1 MTDRTWRDAS
11 AGTGVLDT
19 PTAPLPPAAEAALAR
34 LQRAFTPGH
43 DLRSYSRMAPEVRR
57 AVVRHEIAAAR
68 TAELSALM
76 DSRDLTPA
84 EFGSL
89 ELAQDTMRQARATLA
104 AAGRL
109 DLIGVAA

>member
-1 MTDRTWRDAS
+1 MATAS
-11 AGTGVLDT
+11 APLT
-19 PTAPLPPAAEAALAR
+19 PTAPLPPAAVSALAR
-34 LQRAFTPGH
+34 LERAFAPVH
-43 DLRSYSRMAPEVRR
+43 DMHSYSRMTPEIRR
-57 AVVRHEIAAAR
+57 EVIRYENASHR

-76 DSRDLTPA
+76 DSRDLSPA

-109 DLIGVAA
+109 DLIGAA